1 MKQRSVD
8 TLEPA
13 IFVVVDDPALLG
25 KVAIQGTG
33 GEPSHGKRRETGI
46 EMHVLIADDHDLV
59 RDALKLLLVRIDPNA
74 TIVESGNLK
83 DAQESAGEIDNLDL
97 VILNLSTLG
106 TAVAPGVE
114 FFHSRFP
121 DARVVIMSGY
131 YRRQDVLEA
140 LESGAAGFVPKSL
153 STDAMLNAFRL
164 ILSAER
170 YIPEDVLPLLSRG
183 AGERGAN
190 GPDGQRFENRLD
202 ALTGREREVLTKL
215 IDGHSNKQIG
225 RTLDIEEVTV
235 KLHVRRIYQKLGAK
249 NRAHAVKLALDFGW
263 SS

>member
-1 MKQRSVD
+1 
-8 TLEPA
+8 
-13 IFVVVDDPALLG
+13 
-25 KVAIQGTG
+25 
-33 GEPSHGKRRETGI
+33 
-46 EMHVLIADDHDLV
+46 MHVLIADDHDLV

-74 TIVESGNLK
+74 TIVESGSLK
-83 DAQESAGEIDNLDL
+83 GAQELAGEIDNVDL

-202 ALTGREREVLTKL
+202 ALTGREREVLTNL
-215 IDGHSNKQIG
+215 VEGASNKQIG

-235 KLHVRRIYQKLGAK
+235 KLQVRRIYRKLGAK
-249 NRAHAVKLALDFGW
+249 NRAHAVKRALDFGW

>member
-1 MKQRSVD
+1 
-8 TLEPA
+8 
-13 IFVVVDDPALLG
+13 
-25 KVAIQGTG
+25 
-33 GEPSHGKRRETGI
+33 
-46 EMHVLIADDHDLV
+46 MHVLIADDHDLV

-74 TIVESGNLK
+74 TIVESGSLK
-83 DAQESAGEIDNLDL
+83 GAQELAGEIDNLDL

-106 TAVAPGVE
+106 TAVASGVE

-131 YRRQDVLEA
+131 YRRRDVLEA
-140 LESGAAGFVPKSL
+140 LESGAAGFVPKNM

-190 GPDGQRFENRLD
+190 GSDGQRFENRLD
-202 ALTGREREVLTKL
+202 ALTGREREVLAKL
-215 IDGHSNKQIG
+215 RDGQSNKQIG

>member
-1 MKQRSVD
+1 MR
-8 TLEPA
+8 
-13 IFVVVDDPALLG
+13 
-25 KVAIQGTG
+25 
-33 GEPSHGKRRETGI
+33 
-46 EMHVLIADDHDLV
+46 VLIADDHDLV
-59 RDALKLLLVRIDPNA
+59 RDALKLLLARIDPNA
-74 TIVESGNLK
+74 TVVALGSLEE
-83 DAQESAGEIDNLDL
+83 AQGSAGEIDNLDL

-106 TAVAPGVE
+106 TAIASGVE
-114 FFHSRFP
+114 FFRTRFP
-121 DARVVIMSGY
+121 DARVIVMSGY

-140 LESGAAGFVPKSL
+140 LESGASGFIPKNM

-164 ILSAER
+164 ILSAGR
-170 YIPEDVLPLLSRG
+170 YIPEDVLPLLSRS

-190 GPDGQRFENRLD
+190 GSAGQRFENRLD
-202 ALTGREREVLTKL
+202 AMTGREREVFANL
-215 IDGHSNKQIG
+215 IEGASNKQIG

>member
-1 MKQRSVD
+1 
-8 TLEPA
+8 
-13 IFVVVDDPALLG
+13 
-25 KVAIQGTG
+25 
-33 GEPSHGKRRETGI
+33 
-46 EMHVLIADDHDLV
+46 MHVLIADDHDLV
-59 RDALKLLLVRIDPNA
+59 RDALKLLLVRIDPNS
-74 TIVESGNLK
+74 TIVESGSLK
-83 DAQESAGEIDNLDL
+83 GAQELAGEIDNLDL

-106 TAVAPGVE
+106 TAVASGVE

-131 YRRQDVLEA
+131 YRRRDVLEA
-140 LESGAAGFVPKSL
+140 LESGAAGFVPKNM

-164 ILSAER
+164 ILSAQR

-190 GPDGQRFENRLD
+190 GSDGQRFENGLD
-202 ALTGREREVLTKL
+202 ALTGREREVLTNL
-215 IDGHSNKQIG
+215 IDGQSNKQIG

>member
-1 MKQRSVD
+1 
-8 TLEPA
+8 
-13 IFVVVDDPALLG
+13 
-25 KVAIQGTG
+25 
-33 GEPSHGKRRETGI
+33 
-46 EMHVLIADDHDLV
+46 MHVLIADDHDLV

-74 TIVESGNLK
+74 TIVESGSLEG
-83 DAQESAGEIDNLDL
+83 AQELAGEIDNLDL

-131 YRRQDVLEA
+131 YRLQDVLEA
-140 LESGAAGFVPKSL
+140 LENGAAGFVPKSL

-190 GPDGQRFENRLD
+190 GSDGQRFENRLD

-215 IDGHSNKQIG
+215 IDGQSNKQIG

-249 NRAHAVKLALDFGW
+249 NRANAVKLALDFGW